1 MMKEDNV
8 PKWFNDF
15 AVQNQKEHGELKTAI
30 ESGDGELKAA
40 IESRVG
46 ELKTAIE
53 SGDGELKV
61 AIESRVGELKA
72 AIEKGDGALGRKI
85 EKVKG
90 DLTWRMVIM
99 AGVTI
104 GAIGLMMTL
113 SGG

>member
-1 MMKEDNV
+1 MKKDNV

-15 AVQNQKEHGELKTAI
+15 AVQNQKEHGELKAAI
-30 ESGDGELKAA
+30 ESGDG
-40 IESRVG
+40 
-46 ELKTAIE
+46 
-53 SGDGELKV
+53 
-61 AIESRVGELKA
+61 
-72 AIEKGDGALGRKI
+72 ALGGKI

-104 GAIGLMMTL
+104 GAIGLMITL